1 MAKCKQCGR
10 RGLFLRLDA
19 QGLCPQ
25 CAAMLAEKRRAA
37 AVPKPVQ
44 PRQEFTVDVSMPM
57 VSRIPLK
64 QNNVPPELR
73 MLLYNLASEEGESAF
88 TEYHYFSHDDGKRDM
103 SLREAATLMSISC

>member
-1 MAKCKQCGR
+1 
-10 RGLFLRLDA
+10 
-19 QGLCPQ
+19 
-25 CAAMLAEKRRAA
+25 MLAEKRRAA

-88 TEYHYFSHDDGKRDM
+88 TEYHYFSHDEWKEGHVSEGSGNQSR
-103 SLREAATLMSISC
+103 LFFRPAV

>member
-57 VSRIPLK
+57 ISRIPLK

-88 TEYHYFSHDDGKRDM
+88 TEYLFLS
-103 SLREAATLMSISC
+103 